1 MSLIQYPE
9 LYHLDKYEIRKDKN
23 IMKKIVAFFIRL
35 SFVKKYLTAHY
46 QAFSAD
52 IYNYMRAANIEYWV
66 QYVLTGKTEEHTDN
80 NQ

>member
-1 MSLIQYPE
+1 
-9 LYHLDKYEIRKDKN
+9 
-23 IMKKIVAFFIRL
+23 MKTIVAFFIRL

-52 IYNYMRAANIEYWV
+52 IYCGLRAEDIEYWV
-66 QYVLTGKTEEHTDN
+66 YYVLTGKDKDFDTNE